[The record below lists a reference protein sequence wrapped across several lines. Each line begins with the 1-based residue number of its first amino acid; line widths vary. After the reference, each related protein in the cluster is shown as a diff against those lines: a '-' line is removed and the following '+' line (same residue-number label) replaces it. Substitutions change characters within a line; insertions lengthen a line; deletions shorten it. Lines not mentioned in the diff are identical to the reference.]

1 MKSYYKPA
9 SISDLW
15 SNIFIEYE
23 SNDDINKTL
32 SVEEYLSKV
41 RPYLDIINNFEK
53 SDMWKIQLTIAN
65 NFIYSIDND
74 KEHVMHSKT

>member
-32 SVEEYLSKV
+32 SVEEYLNKV